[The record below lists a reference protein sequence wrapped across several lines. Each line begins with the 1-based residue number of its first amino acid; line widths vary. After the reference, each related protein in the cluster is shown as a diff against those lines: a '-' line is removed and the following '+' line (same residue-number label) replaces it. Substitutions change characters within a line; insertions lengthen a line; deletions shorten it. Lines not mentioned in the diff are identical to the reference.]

1 MKKQR
6 RKEPPTA
13 PRKPSRANTVLVL
26 LGLIVVLAMVLGPLL
41 SFASAESD
49 PAQPLT
55 ETQAVPA
62 G

>member
-6 RKEPPTA
+6 RKDAPAA
-13 PRKPSRANTVLVL
+13 PRKPSRASTVLVV

-41 SFASAESD
+41 SFAATQSD

-55 ETQAVPA
+55 ATEAVPA

>member
-6 RKEPPTA
+6 RKEPPTT

-49 PAQPLT
+49 PAQP
-55 ETQAVPA
+55 AD
-62 G
+62 

>member
-6 RKEPPTA
+6 RKDPPPA
-13 PRKPSRANTVLVL
+13 LRKPSRANTVLVV
-26 LGLIVVLAMVLGPLL
+26 LGLIVVLAMLLEPLL
-41 SFASAESD
+41 RSTAAPGD
-49 PAQPLT
+49 PAQPVT

>member
-6 RKEPPTA
+6 RKDPAAA
-13 PRKPSRANTVLVL
+13 PRKPSRANTVLVV

-41 SFASAESD
+41 SFADTPGD
-49 PAQPLT
+49 PAQPVT
-55 ETQAVPA
+55 ETEAVPA

>member
-6 RKEPPTA
+6 RKDPPAA
-13 PRKPSRANTVLVL
+13 PRKPSRANTVLVV

-41 SFASAESD
+41 SLAD
-49 PAQPLT
+49 TPGDHAQPVT
-55 ETQAVPA
+55 ETEAVPA